1 MTMDPHISKED
12 WLVLAFIATSIAG
25 TAAAILLPPW

>member
-1 MTMDPHISKED
+1 MTMDDHNSKEH
-12 WLVLAFIATSIAG
+12 WLLLAFIATSIAG